1 MFTDIQT
8 ANFLGLG
15 NANSNRSTKQEPEQ
29 NAKENRIAPPQQ

>member
-1 MFTDIQT
+1 
-8 ANFLGLG
+8 LG